1 VRAATLV
8 LAGLVL
14 ALLAAVLALPATPVA
29 AHPFLASSDP
39 APGESLPE
47 GASVVMLEFGES
59 IDAATL
65 EVTVTDG
72 DGPDLVESVG
82 TTGDARTV
90 RVTTASLSP
99 GTYELAWRVTSTD
112 GHPATGT
119 LAFTVGSG
127 GDAGAA
133 GGDAGASDGAAPS
146 WDTVPG
152 GAVALFA
159 ETLAGWA
166 LLVGALVTVGLAF
179 VGTVVEPTV
188 PRAWRSTVVATA
200 GLAVVGGLGVV
211 TALAYRHGDLGTAV
225 GTTGGTVRVVG
236 LGLFV
241 AALGAAVVARWRPW
255 ARSCPGLRGDS
266 QAAFAGAGALALGG
280 LLADSFASHGLAGAS
295 AMGIEGA
302 WVMLVGLV
310 HTSAAAVW
318 FGGLVGVSL
327 TALHASRAD
336 ALAAA
341 RRFSPW
347 GLGAV
352 AALAVTGVVYADVH
366 LLRWSDLLTTRY
378 GGLILLKAGLIVV
391 PLALAAYHRYRVL
404 PSGRGDR
411 LRRSVPLEVLALA
424 AMLLL
429 AAHLAAHPRPAHDVA
444 DADLDRGRWQQV
456 ERGEYRFTLV
466 TPDPPRPDGDA
477 PVRLRVAS
485 RSLPGISLPTPEV
498 VVDPPGA
505 AARPVT
511 LVRDGDAW
519 RLPDDVLDRPG
530 EWELEARLD
539 GPHGAASADWTVRLE
554 PAPEVTEP

>member
-1 VRAATLV
+1 VRAATVV

-14 ALLAAVLALPATPVA
+14 ALLATPAA

-72 DGPDLVESVG
+72 EGPDLVESVE

-99 GTYELAWRVTSTD
+99 GTYELRWRVTSTD

-119 LAFTVGSG
+119 LAFAVGSG
-127 GDAGAA
+127 GGAGAA
-133 GGDAGASDGAAPS
+133 GGDAGAAAGAAPS

-159 ETLAGWA
+159 ETLAGWV
-166 LLVGALVTVGLAF
+166 LLVGALVTAGLAF

-188 PRAWRSTVVATA
+188 PRAWRSVVVGTA
-200 GLAVVGGLGVV
+200 ALAVAGGLGVV
-211 TALAYRHGDLGTAV
+211 AALAYRHGDLGTAV
-225 GTTGGTVRVVG
+225 GTTGGAVRVAGV
-236 LGLFV
+236 GLFV
-241 AALGAAVVARWRPW
+241 AALGAAAAARWRLRPL
-255 ARSCPGLRGDS
+255 ARSRSGVRPASSG
-266 QAAFAGAGALALGG
+266 AFAGAGALALGG

-310 HTSAAAVW
+310 HTAAAAVW
-318 FGGLVGVSL
+318 LGGLVGVSL
-327 TALHASRAD
+327 TALRASRAD

-352 AALAVTGVVYADVH
+352 VALGVTGVVYADVH

-391 PLALAAYHRYRVL
+391 PLAVAAYHRYRVL

-411 LRRSVPLEVLALA
+411 LRRSVPLEALALA

-466 TPDPPRPDGDA
+466 TPDPPRPDADA

-498 VVDPPGA
+498 VVDPPGSA
-505 AARPVT
+505 APHSVA
-511 LVRDGDAW
+511 LVRDGGAW

-530 EWELEARLD
+530 SWELEASLD

-554 PAPEVTEP
+554 PTPEVSES

>member
-1 VRAATLV
+1 VRAATVV

-14 ALLAAVLALPATPVA
+14 ALLATPVA

-65 EVTVTDG
+65 EVTVTG
-72 DGPDLVESVG
+72 GEGPDLVESVE

-99 GTYELAWRVTSTD
+99 GAYELQWRVTSTD

-119 LAFTVGSG
+119 LAFTVASDG
-127 GDAGAA
+127 GAGAA

-188 PRAWRSTVVATA
+188 PRAWRSAVVGTA
-200 GLAVVGGLGVV
+200 GLAVAGGLGVV
-211 TALAYRHGDLGTAV
+211 AALAYRHGDLGTAV
-225 GTTGGTVRVVG
+225 GTTGGAVRVAGV
-236 LGLFV
+236 GLFV
-241 AALGAAVVARWRPW
+241 AALAASVVARWRPW
-255 ARSCPGLRGDS
+255 ARRRPGLGGDFHGG
-266 QAAFAGAGALALGG
+266 AFAGAGALALGG

-318 FGGLVGVSL
+318 LGGLVGVSL
-327 TALHASRAD
+327 TALRASRTD

-352 AALAVTGVVYADVH
+352 VALAVTGVVYADAH

-391 PLALAAYHRYRVL
+391 PLAFAVYHRYRVL

-411 LRRSVPLEVLALA
+411 LRRSVPMEALALA

-466 TPDPPRPDGDA
+466 TPDPPRPDADA
-477 PVRLRVAS
+477 PVRLRVDS

-498 VVDPPGA
+498 VVDPPGSVA
-505 AARPVT
+505 PHSVA
-511 LVRDGDAW
+511 LVRDGGAW

-530 EWELEARLD
+530 EWELEASLD
-539 GPHGAASADWTVRLE
+539 GPHGAASADWTVRLD

>member
-1 VRAATLV
+1 VRVATVV

-14 ALLAAVLALPATPVA
+14 ALLATPVA

-65 EVTVTDG
+65 EVTVTG
-72 DGPDLVESVG
+72 GEGPDLVESVE

-99 GTYELAWRVTSTD
+99 GAYELRWRVTSTD

-119 LAFTVGSG
+119 LAFTVGSDG
-127 GDAGAA
+127 GAGAA
-133 GGDAGASDGAAPS
+133 GDDAGASDGAAPS

-188 PRAWRSTVVATA
+188 PRAWRSAVVGTA
-200 GLAVVGGLGVV
+200 GLAVAGGLGVV
-211 TALAYRHGDLGTAV
+211 AALAYRHGDLGTAV
-225 GTTGGTVRVVG
+225 GTTGGAVRVAGV
-236 LGLFV
+236 GLFV
-241 AALGAAVVARWRPW
+241 AALAASVVARWRPW
-255 ARSCPGLRGDS
+255 ARRRPGLGGDFHGG
-266 QAAFAGAGALALGG
+266 AFAGAGALALGG

-318 FGGLVGVSL
+318 LGGLVGVSL
-327 TALHASRAD
+327 TALRASRTD

-352 AALAVTGVVYADVH
+352 VALAVTGVVYADAH

-391 PLALAAYHRYRVL
+391 PLAFAVYHRYRVL

-411 LRRSVPLEVLALA
+411 LRRSVPMEALALA

-466 TPDPPRPDGDA
+466 TPDPPRPDADA
-477 PVRLRVAS
+477 PVRLRVDS

-498 VVDPPGA
+498 VVDPPGSVA
-505 AARPVT
+505 PHSVA
-511 LVRDGDAW
+511 LVRDGGAW

-530 EWELEARLD
+530 EWELEASLD
-539 GPHGAASADWTVRLE
+539 GPHGAASADWTVRLD

>member
-1 VRAATLV
+1 VRAATVV

-14 ALLAAVLALPATPVA
+14 ALLATPVA

-72 DGPDLVESVG
+72 QGSDLVESVEA
-82 TTGDARTV
+82 TGDARTV

-99 GTYELAWRVTSTD
+99 GTYELRWRVTSTD

-127 GDAGAA
+127 GGGGAA
-133 GGDAGASDGAAPS
+133 GGDASASDGAAPS

-159 ETLAGWA
+159 ETLAGWG
-166 LLVGALVTVGLAF
+166 LLVGALVTAGLAF

-188 PRAWRSTVVATA
+188 PRAWRSAVVGTA

-211 TALAYRHGDLGTAV
+211 AALAYRHGDLGTAV
-225 GTTGGTVRVVG
+225 GTTGGAVRVAGV
-236 LGLFV
+236 GLFV
-241 AALGAAVVARWRPW
+241 AALAAAVVARWRPR
-255 ARSCPGLRGDS
+255 ARRRPGLGGDFHGGT
-266 QAAFAGAGALALGG
+266 FAGAGALALGG

-295 AMGIEGA
+295 AMGIEGS

-327 TALHASRAD
+327 TALRASRTD

-352 AALAVTGVVYADVH
+352 VALAVTGVVYADAH

-391 PLALAAYHRYRVL
+391 PLAFAVYHRYRVL

-411 LRRSVPLEVLALA
+411 LRRSVPMEALALA

-466 TPDPPRPDGDA
+466 TPDPPRPDADT
-477 PVRLRVAS
+477 PVRLRVDS

-498 VVDPPGA
+498 VVDPPGSA
-505 AARPVT
+505 TPHSVA
-511 LVRDGDAW
+511 LVRDGGAW

-530 EWELEARLD
+530 EWELEARLH

-554 PAPEVTEP
+554 PTPEVTEP

>member
-1 VRAATLV
+1 MRVATVV

-14 ALLAAVLALPATPVA
+14 ALLATPVA

-65 EVTVTDG
+65 EVTVTG
-72 DGPDLVESVG
+72 GEGPDLVESVE

-99 GTYELAWRVTSTD
+99 GAYELRWRVTSTD

-119 LAFTVGSG
+119 LAFTVGSDG
-127 GDAGAA
+127 GAGAA
-133 GGDAGASDGAAPS
+133 GDDAGASDGAAPS

-188 PRAWRSTVVATA
+188 PRAWRSAVVGTA
-200 GLAVVGGLGVV
+200 GLAVAGGLGVV
-211 TALAYRHGDLGTAV
+211 AALAYRHGDLGTAV
-225 GTTGGTVRVVG
+225 GTTGGAVRVAGV
-236 LGLFV
+236 GLFV
-241 AALGAAVVARWRPW
+241 AALAASVVARWRPW
-255 ARSCPGLRGDS
+255 ARRRPGLGGDFHGG
-266 QAAFAGAGALALGG
+266 AFAGAGALALGG

-318 FGGLVGVSL
+318 LGGLVGVSL
-327 TALHASRAD
+327 TALRASRTD

-352 AALAVTGVVYADVH
+352 VALAVTGVVYADAH

-391 PLALAAYHRYRVL
+391 PLAFAVYHRYRVL

-411 LRRSVPLEVLALA
+411 LRRSVPMEALALA

-466 TPDPPRPDGDA
+466 TPDPPRPDADA
-477 PVRLRVAS
+477 PVRLRVDS

-498 VVDPPGA
+498 VVDPPGSVA
-505 AARPVT
+505 PHSVA
-511 LVRDGDAW
+511 LVRDGGAW

-530 EWELEARLD
+530 EWELEASLD
-539 GPHGAASADWTVRLE
+539 GPHGAASADWTVRLD

>member
-1 VRAATLV
+1 VRVATVV

-14 ALLAAVLALPATPVA
+14 ALLATPVA

-65 EVTVTDG
+65 EVTVTG
-72 DGPDLVESVG
+72 GEGPDLVESVE

-99 GTYELAWRVTSTD
+99 GAYELQWRVTSTD

-119 LAFTVGSG
+119 LAFTVASDG
-127 GDAGAA
+127 GAGAA

-188 PRAWRSTVVATA
+188 PRAWRSAVVGTA
-200 GLAVVGGLGVV
+200 GLAVAGGLGVV
-211 TALAYRHGDLGTAV
+211 AALAYRHGDLGTAV
-225 GTTGGTVRVVG
+225 GTTGGAVRVAGV
-236 LGLFV
+236 GLFV
-241 AALGAAVVARWRPW
+241 AALAASVVARWRPW
-255 ARSCPGLRGDS
+255 ARRRPGLGGDFHGG
-266 QAAFAGAGALALGG
+266 AFAGAGALALGG

-318 FGGLVGVSL
+318 LGGLVGVSL
-327 TALHASRAD
+327 TALRASRTD

-352 AALAVTGVVYADVH
+352 VALAVTGVVYADAH

-391 PLALAAYHRYRVL
+391 PLAFAVYHRYRVL

-411 LRRSVPLEVLALA
+411 LRRSVPMEALALA

-466 TPDPPRPDGDA
+466 TPDPPRPDADA
-477 PVRLRVAS
+477 PVRLRVDS

-498 VVDPPGA
+498 VVDPPGSVA
-505 AARPVT
+505 PHSVA
-511 LVRDGDAW
+511 LVRDGGAW

-530 EWELEARLD
+530 EWELEASLD
-539 GPHGAASADWTVRLE
+539 GPHGAASADWTVRLD